1 MAQYQPSYVDVSGF
15 SKAISEAAYKAQQLA
30 MKQDE
35 LMNRAIDNQFKMYSG
50 KLRKEDSAKFDSY
63 FSDYSQALKN
73 YQRLNRRG
81 GMSSEIREAS
91 ETAAEKKRMMLD
103 FVDRSAKYGQVQLGM
118 GKLYKDGGK
127 LINKSKYNDVYSS
140 LDKYDSDQLDELYGG
155 VDKVPMDFELKKE
168 DINPQQYFSTIRQY
182 SNIGNLS
189 KNKIE
194 QKKIDPVTNQ
204 QVTRSVSIDGV
215 GEVQVPIVEVIVGL
229 SPEEARNAVWASSI
243 PGTKFQD
250 APSLYLKDINDGLQ
264 SDNPQIRQQ
273 SQDLL
278 NRAMQTYGIKDPSQV
293 TGVDILAQSILDQSQ
308 QKIEIEDWRTLKNVE
323 SIIKGREALKLS
335 KAKFAMAAKAFN
347 DAKNNASLKQ
357 GQALLNFGKTLVE
370 SGLVYDKDFLDFGN
384 NILSGY
390 GLNLT
395 PEVAEQ
401 YKIMQGAGKT
411 KVAGGVA
418 ESYIFTPSIWGGVPK
433 Q

>member
-15 SKAISEAAYKAQQLA
+15 SKAISDAAYKAQQLA

-35 LMNRAIDNQFKMYSG
+35 LMNKAIDNQFKMYSG

-81 GMSSEIREAS
+81 GMSGEIREAS
-91 ETAAEKKRMMLD
+91 EVAAEKKKMMLD
-103 FVDRSAKYGQVQLGM
+103 FVDRSSKYGQVQLGM

-182 SNIGNLS
+182 SRIGDLAN
-189 KNKIE
+189 NMIE
-194 QKKIDPVTNQ
+194 QKKIDPATNQ

-215 GEVQVPIVEVIVGL
+215 GEVQVPIIEVIVGL
-229 SPEEARNAVWASSI
+229 SPSEARNAVWASSI

-250 APSLYLKDINDGLQ
+250 APSLFLKDINDGLQ
-264 SDNPQIRQQ
+264 SDNPQLKQQ

-308 QKIEIEDWRTLKNVE
+308 QKIEVEDWRTLKNLE
-323 SIIKGREALKLS
+323 SIIKGREAIKMS
-335 KAKFAMAAKAFN
+335 KAKLAMANKAFN

-401 YKIMQGAGKT
+401 YKKVQGIGRT
-411 KVAGGVA
+411 RVARDVA
-418 ESYIFTPSIWGGVPK
+418 EEYINQFPYGPVIR

>member
-15 SKAISEAAYKAQQLA
+15 SKAISDAAYKAQQLA

-35 LMNRAIDNQFKMYSG
+35 LMNKAIDNQFKMYSG

-81 GMSSEIREAS
+81 GMSGEIREAS
-91 ETAAEKKRMMLD
+91 EVAAEKKKMMLD
-103 FVDRSAKYGQVQLGM
+103 FVDRSSKYGQVQLGM

-182 SNIGNLS
+182 SRIGDLAN
-189 KNKIE
+189 NKIE
-194 QKKIDPVTNQ
+194 QKKIDPATNQ

-215 GEVQVPIVEVIVGL
+215 GEVQVPIIEVIVGL
-229 SPEEARNAVWASSI
+229 SPSEARNAVWASSI

-250 APSLYLKDINDGLQ
+250 APSLFLKDINDGLQ
-264 SDNPQIRQQ
+264 SDNPQLKQQ

-308 QKIEIEDWRTLKNVE
+308 QKIEVEDWRTLKNLE
-323 SIIKGREALKLS
+323 SIIKGREAIKMS
-335 KAKFAMAAKAFN
+335 KAKLAMANKAFN

-401 YKIMQGAGKT
+401 YKKVQGIGRT
-411 KVAGGVA
+411 RVARDVA
-418 ESYIFTPSIWGGVPK
+418 EEYINQFPYGPVIR